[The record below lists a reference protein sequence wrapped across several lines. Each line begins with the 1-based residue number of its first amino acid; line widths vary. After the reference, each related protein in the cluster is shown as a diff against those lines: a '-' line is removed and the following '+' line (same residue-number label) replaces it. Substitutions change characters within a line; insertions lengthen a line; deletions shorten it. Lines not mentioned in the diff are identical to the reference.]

1 MAYTVATQTLVDTNS
16 KAVVHVDGEGDG
28 PDVSAVNIFDSSHSK
43 YSLLTLTLSGAPTT
57 NFCIGEVLTCD
68 SQFLRVQDYTSGG
81 TTVVVYRVT
90 SATDVTPV
98 AFASANNG
106 PTTSEA
112 IVGSVSGTSSVTT
125 HSSTTG
131 SFVEK
136 SVSVTSLRWSV
147 STGHSAKLFYNGG
160 TADQD
165 ICYLT
170 GGGIWDSTNHFTPV
184 GMGSAAGN
192 SGFVLGD
199 IQLVTVGAASGDT
212 LTIQVGI
219 QKGAGYEQP
228 LFAKNSTLGYG
239 PNEHGFGDYY

>member
-90 SATDVTPV
+90 SASDVTPL
-98 AFASANNG
+98 AFAAGNNG

-125 HSSTTG
+125 HGSTTG
-131 SFVEK
+131 SFVQK
-136 SVSVTSLRWSV
+136 SVSVTSVRWSV
-147 STGHSAKLFYNGG
+147 STGHSAKLFYKGG
-160 TADQD
+160 TANQD

-170 GGGIWDSTNHFTPV
+170 GSGVWDSTNHFIPV
-184 GMGSAAGN
+184 GMGAAAGN
-192 SGFVLGD
+192 SGSVLGD
-199 IQLVTVGAASGDT
+199 IQILTVGAASGDT
-212 LTIQVGI
+212 LTVQVGI

-228 LFAKNSTLGYG
+228 LYAKNLSLGYNQG
-239 PNEHGFGDYY
+239 QHGFGDTY